1 MCNCSKCKLAAKRK
15 KKGKV
20 KKKKNVP
27 HKKGSNIIMIP
38 FKSVGEEDVINKNIS
53 INGYDV
59 IEINELNE
67 DMVIEKKMTKNKKI
81 YAYRSSEN
89 YFVEKYGETELNMKC
104 IQCANDWFNAND
116 LLHFADRKELVN
128 YIKYCF
134 QFLKRKIF
142 LNNANFVDNKYELEK
157 LDTSYFKNW
166 KFFQEK
172 IICKSCFMQ
181 IVNMHNLFGN
191 LKSFFQDPIIE
202 PLSPKPSHQKK
213 FSCFLRKKRRK
224 KIIVDL
230 SETEKPKDSNNTII
244 NKEDKHY
251 NENVIYD
258 ASQNLL
264 IILKKVLNLNPVP
277 IKEEKVINE
286 PIEKAYQSIESGES
300 NGEEENIKESSVK
313 EMDENGSEEG
323 EEEEEAESSESS
335 EDKPANAKTTII
347 NNNFN
352 IINNHNTPL
361 TSSHITEPVFINNGT
376 AIKMLVLY
384 QDLIQYLNN
393 KKDSIS
399 FDKNTESFITFIN
412 KFDEIT
418 QFLSKIQNNIALMVD
433 YIKNLYLRTSEA
445 KEKEELQCLY
455 GLLLLIQKENN
466 SLFFSHQGLYL
477 YLHQLQYRNQA
488 NMYHVNSH

>member
-1 MCNCSKCKLAAKRK
+1 MCNCSKCKLAAKKK
-15 KKGKV
+15 KKGKI

-27 HKKGSNIIMIP
+27 HKKGANIIMIP
-38 FKSVGEEDVINKNIS
+38 FKSVGEDDVINKNIS
-53 INGYDV
+53 INGYEV

-67 DMVIEKKMTKNKKI
+67 DTMLENKLSKNKKI
-81 YAYRSSEN
+81 YGYRNSED
-89 YFVEKYGETELNMKC
+89 FFIEKYGETELNIKC
-104 IQCANDWFNAND
+104 LHCSNEWFNSND
-116 LLHFADRKELVN
+116 LLHFADRKELIN

-142 LNNANFVDNKYELEK
+142 LSNGNFDDNKYELEK

-172 IICKSCFMQ
+172 IICKACFMQ
-181 IVNMHNLFGN
+181 ILNMRNLFGN
-191 LKSFFQDPIIE
+191 LKGFFQDPVIE
-202 PLSPKPSHQKK
+202 TTSPKSSHQKK
-213 FSCFLRKKRRK
+213 FSCFLKKKRRK

-230 SETEKPKDSNNTII
+230 SETEKQKEPNNTII
-244 NKEDKHY
+244 NNEDKHY

-258 ASQNLL
+258 AAQQLL
-264 IILKKVLNLNPVP
+264 IILKKALNLNPES
-277 IKEEKVINE
+277 IKEEKVSDEPNE
-286 PIEKAYQSIESGES
+286 KNYQSIESGQS
-300 NGEEENIKESSVK
+300 NIEEENIKQSPIK
-313 EMDENGSEEG
+313 EIEENGSEE
-323 EEEEEAESSESS
+323 EEEVESSESS
-335 EDKPANAKTTII
+335 DEKPANTKATII

-352 IINNHNTPL
+352 IINNNNTPI
-361 TSSHITEPVFINNGT
+361 TSSHNTLPVFINNGT
-376 AIKMLVLY
+376 AIKMMVLY

-399 FDKNTESFITFIN
+399 FEKNTESFLTFIS

-418 QFLSKIQNNIALMVD
+418 QFLCKIQNNISLMVD
-433 YIKNLYLRTSEA
+433 YIKNLYLRTSEG
-445 KEKEELQCLY
+445 KEKDELQCLH
-455 GLLLLIQKENN
+455 GLLLFIQKENN

>member
-15 KKGKV
+15 KKGKM
-20 KKKKNVP
+20 KKKKNVS
-27 HKKGSNIIMIP
+27 HKKGANIIMIP
-38 FKSVGEEDVINKNIS
+38 FKSVGEDDVINKNIS

-67 DMVIEKKMTKNKKI
+67 DMMIENKLSKNKKI
-81 YAYRSSEN
+81 YAYRSSED
-89 YFVEKYGETELNMKC
+89 YFIEKFGERELNNKC
-104 IQCANDWFNAND
+104 IHCSNEWFNAND
-116 LLHFADRKELVN
+116 LLHFADKKELIN

-142 LNNANFVDNKYELEK
+142 LNNGNFDDNKYELEK

-181 IVNMHNLFGN
+181 ILNMRNLFGN
-191 LKSFFQDPIIE
+191 LKGFFQDPVIE
-202 PLSPKPSHQKK
+202 PISPKPSHQKK
-213 FSCFLRKKRRK
+213 FNCFLKKKRRK

-230 SETEKPKDSNNTII
+230 SENEKQKDPNNTII

-258 ASQNLL
+258 AEQQLL
-264 IILKKVLNLNPVP
+264 IILKKVLNLNPES
-277 IKEEKVINE
+277 IKEEKVTDE
-286 PIEKAYQSIESGES
+286 PSEKIYQSIDSGES
-300 NGEEENIKESSVK
+300 NIEEENIKKTSVK
-313 EMDENGSEEG
+313 ELDENGSEE
-323 EEEEEAESSESS
+323 EEEVESSESS
-335 EDKPANAKTTII
+335 DEKPANAKTSII

-352 IINNHNTPL
+352 IINNRNTPI
-361 TSSHITEPVFINNGT
+361 TSSHNTGPVFINNGT
-376 AIKMLVLY
+376 AIKMLLLY
-384 QDLIQYLNN
+384 KDLINFLNN

-399 FDKNTESFITFIN
+399 FDKNAESYLTFIN

-418 QFLSKIQNNIALMVD
+418 QFLSKIQNNISLMAD
-433 YIKNLYLRTSEA
+433 YIKNLYLRSSDA
-445 KEKEELQCLY
+445 KEKEELQNLY

-466 SLFFSHQGLYL
+466 SLFFSHHRLYL
-477 YLHQLQYRNQA
+477 SLRQLQYPNQA